1 MERIDLEI
9 DDFIN
14 YCDYKGLSKKTYR
27 SYEQSLRLLVIYLK
41 DKFEIKSTDQ
51 VKEKHLKD
59 YIEDLKERGKY
70 TVVYNKES
78 TKINNPQN
86 RGDFGK
92 KVSLITINNYIRN
105 MRVYFNYMYE
115 NRLIKTNPV
124 AKIKTIKTPRK
135 VKDYLEDDMFTRLL
149 KCFDLSKFHEYRDYV
164 ITQLIFDTGMRLG
177 ECLMIRDETDINF
190 NERTIFLSADITKG
204 KKDRYV
210 FFSVQMATEL
220 RRWLQYRDRYK
231 DSEFCFCTTKGKQ
244 LQVRSF
250 ESNFTVYGERIG
262 KKDIHPH
269 MLRNNFA
276 KRFLMNGRRYL
287 YIITNFRSFICSSYR
302 TMLFGFKNRRFE
314 KKLSKIFSF
323 DEFKKQK
330 ILKTL
335 KSPQK
340 NKENEQKL

>member
-1 MERIDLEI
+1 MEKIDLEI

-14 YCDYKGLSKKTYR
+14 YCDYKGLSKKTYG

-41 DKFEIKSTDQ
+41 EKFNITKTEQ

-59 YIEDLKERGKY
+59 YIENLKERGKY
-70 TVVYNKES
+70 TVVYNEKS
-78 TKINNPQN
+78 KKINNPQN

-92 KVSLITINNYIRN
+92 KVSLATINNYIRN

-124 AKIKTIKTPRK
+124 SNIKTIKTPRK
-135 VKDYLEDDMFTRLL
+135 VKDYLEDEMFAKLL

-164 ITQLIFDTGMRLG
+164 ITQLIFDTGMRVG

-210 FFSVQMATEL
+210 FFSVQMGTEL

-231 DSEFCFCTTKGKQ
+231 DSEFCFCTTRGSR
-244 LQVRSF
+244 LEIRSF

-276 KRFLMNGRRYL
+276 KRFLMNGGDIYTLSQILGHSSVQVTEQCYL
-287 YIITNFRSFICSSYR
+287 
-302 TMLFGFKNRRFE
+302 
-314 KKLSKIFSF
+314 
-323 DEFKKQK
+323 D
-330 ILKTL
+330 LKTEDL
-335 KSPQK
+335 RKNYQRFSPLMNMKLK
-340 NKENEQKL
+340 NKKN